1 MTLIITTIT
10 IISIIIAT
18 TIDIIQPNSTI
29 MPIAQSESQPLPI
42 RALNTVLSDDDLG
55 GYVDRHT
62 IMIAMI

>member
-1 MTLIITTIT
+1 M
-10 IISIIIAT
+10 AT

-42 RALNTVLSDDDLG
+42 RAVNTVLSDDDPGG

>member
-1 MTLIITTIT
+1 M
-10 IISIIIAT
+10 AT

>member
-18 TIDIIQPNSTI
+18 SIDIIQPNSTI

-42 RALNTVLSDDDLG
+42 RALNTGLSDDDLG

-62 IMIAMI
+62 IMKAMI